1 MRAFVGAVGRRLG
14 SMCDPSTP
22 TPFSTIQPPNPP
34 TNPPTHPYTR
44 HACMRQAGIAVRP
57 GTPVEA
63 VLPFIDDVDMVL
75 VMTVEPGFGG
85 QKFMA
90 DMMPKVE
97 FLRQKFPALNIE
109 VDGGLGPATIEAA
122 AKAGANM
129 IVAGS
134 SVFNSDSPAR
144 VIATLRRSVE
154 RLGQGKS
161 DAELTPLPGEDAG
174 GNGGGAAS

>member
-1 MRAFVGAVGRRLG
+1 M
-14 SMCDPSTP
+14 
-22 TPFSTIQPPNPP
+22 
-34 TNPPTHPYTR
+34 
-44 HACMRQAGIAVRP
+44 
-57 GTPVEA
+57 
-63 VLPFIDDVDMVL
+63 LPFIDDVDMVL

-109 VDGGLGPATIEAA
+109 VRAAGRWEAWLTGFILPSIRPVIDPLSPPSFIIAQVDGGLGPSTIDAA

-154 RLGQGKS
+154 KLGHGKG
-161 DAELTPLPGEDAG
+161 DAELTPLPDAG
-174 GNGGGAAS
+174 GNGGAAS